1 MLLKTVINLHSYNTI
16 QPENY
21 IRAQG
26 EKTNIKLISKA
37 AGLAVIGYIIIQN
50 VLSTILF
57 LTPLGNLYFTKAEVQ
72 SVITIFLSVFSLLIP
87 FGLCGFYLEKKTG
100 ADVFKFGEPVNTK
113 LMLTSVP
120 LGFFV
125 CLVANYITSAYV
137 TFFDSAGVELS
148 APEYSVP
155 SGLPG
160 RIVYAISI
168 AVVPALV
175 EEFAIRG
182 AVLQPLRKYGDKFA
196 ILASAIV
203 FAALHG
209 NLIQAPFA
217 LIAGIVLGYTVC
229 ITNSIW
235 TGVLIHFCNNM
246 YAVITEFM
254 MADITNE
261 DTLNIVYTAVM
272 AVLYVLSI
280 IGSVA
285 FVVVRNKRR
294 LVPSFT
300 VLSEGKKMKH
310 FVLTL
315 PMIIAIVIMIYIT
328 SQFVN

>member
-1 MLLKTVINLHSYNTI
+1 VINLYSYTNI

-21 IRAQG
+21 IQEQN
-26 EKTNIKLISKA
+26 EKNNIKLISKT
-37 AGLAVIGYIIIQN
+37 AGLAVIGYVIIQN
-50 VLSTILF
+50 ILSAILF
-57 LTPLGNLYFTKAEVQ
+57 VTPLGSMYYNNADVQ
-72 SVITIFLSVFSLLIP
+72 SVITIFLSVLSLLIP

-100 ADVFKFGEPVNTK
+100 TDVFKFGEPVNTK
-113 LMLTSVP
+113 LMLTAVP

-125 CLVANYITSAYV
+125 CLVANYLTSVFV
-137 TFFDSAGVELS
+137 TFFDSAGVELT

-155 SGLPG
+155 SDLPG
-160 RIVYAISI
+160 RIVYVISI

-182 AVLQPLRKYGDKFA
+182 AVLQPLRRYGDKFA

-235 TGVLIHFCNNM
+235 TGVLIHFCNNL
-246 YAVITEFM
+246 YAVATEFM
-254 MADITNE
+254 IADITNE
-261 DTLNIVYTAVM
+261 DTLNIVYTAVL
-272 AVLYVLSI
+272 AVLYLLSI
-280 IGSVA
+280 IGSVM

-300 VLSEGKKMKH
+300 VLSECKKMKH

-315 PMIIAIVIMIYIT
+315 PMIIAIIIMIYIT